1 MLNKNIIPNFVFFDG
16 PEEPEVALNDFK
28 LLENS
33 LPVGAFFSMHD
44 WCTNVRKYD
53 SETST
58 KALYLKDYINSFD
71 NWILIE
77 ELDGENY
84 EEGEESVG
92 LVFYKKIK

>member
-77 ELDGENY
+77 EEKHKADDKHKYDYTFQTYIRKE
-84 EEGEESVG
+84 
-92 LVFYKKIK
+92 